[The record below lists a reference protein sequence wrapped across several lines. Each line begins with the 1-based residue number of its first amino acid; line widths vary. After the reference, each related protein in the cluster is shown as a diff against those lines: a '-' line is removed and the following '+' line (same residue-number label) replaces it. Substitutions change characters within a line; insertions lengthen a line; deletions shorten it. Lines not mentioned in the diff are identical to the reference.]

1 MVQLVAFL
9 STRNKRAVKI
19 NNLHSYEK
27 CSLCQVGVL
36 ISTGSITLTSYTI
49 ANRLSLVVEW
59 GLYDTTIVPLLN
71 SIALDDDEVDILL
84 DAHREMRLEIEDMSY
99 YEEFIALG
107 ERIGSVST
115 GLSKETITTQLETRF
130 YTRNPDNIKFEE
142 FRYNIIRE
150 LFQINT
156 IRV

>member
-1 MVQLVAFL
+1 MPV
-9 STRNKRAVKI
+9 
-19 NNLHSYEK
+19 
-27 CSLCQVGVL
+27 
-36 ISTGSITLTSYTI
+36 SYTI
-49 ANRLSLVVEW
+49 ENKLSLVVEW
-59 GLYDTTIVPLLN
+59 GVVDTTIVPLLN

-84 DAHREMRLEIEDMSY
+84 DAHREMCLEIEDMF

-115 GLSKETITTQLETRF
+115 GLSEETIITQPETRF
-130 YTRNPDNIKFEE
+130 YTRNPDIFILKSFVTNV
-142 FRYNIIRE
+142 IRE